1 MRNVEK
7 AREGE
12 AVYLEVRDR
21 SVGHLLLCFDEAGK
35 RLDSVLLRTMQYE
48 KQVFEDGV
56 KALRNWET
64 PIADLIQVGKD
75 RKVAEKAG
83 GGLDRLAYYIAS
95 AREDRL
101 SNTPINLDPTVSAAA
116 SKRSPASASAAAAT
130 LPSSTS
136 TAAVR
141 RGNSEVET
149 PTSSFAS
156 WTSSSSAA
164 AAAVTPPQPSAPAAA
179 AEFGGSFATT
189 MSSSRH
195 TVVQPAGNPFGNA
208 TAVVAATAAVAA
220 ASKGN
225 PFGPPLPARSAAA
238 AAAIPAVLAAAA
250 AVADPWG
257 SPGDNSWDAPIAQTS
272 SSSNNA
278 WAGDFGNTTFA
289 APTAARNT
297 TKPAT
302 TAAVFDPFG

>member
-164 AAAVTPPQPSAPAAA
+164 AAVTPPQPSAPAAA

-208 TAVVAATAAVAA
+208 TAVVAATAAAAA